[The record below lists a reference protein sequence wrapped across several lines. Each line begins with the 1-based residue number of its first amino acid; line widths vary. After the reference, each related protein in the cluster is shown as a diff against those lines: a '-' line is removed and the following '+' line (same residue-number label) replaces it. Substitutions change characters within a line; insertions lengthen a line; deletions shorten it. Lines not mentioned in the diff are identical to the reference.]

1 MSVILNTFK
10 YNSMKYYLLFS
21 MLILSIDCFCQN
33 ETIPLEFY
41 EMDPIWE
48 HVLVDS
54 TFEEPAPG
62 SNFISEYVSLSIRD
76 FVRIEDE
83 VYILSSS
90 DPNTKIGDDYGFV
103 LDKIDFESGE
113 LIWKHH
119 NTKYNNGNQDFY
131 HWITPRLDGDV
142 ELIGVDRYK
151 PDSTSTL
158 SWRLGGLNSLSTR
171 KIIDSHTGELRES
184 FTAKDSIYRSS
195 FPCRHFKQFALEEDS
210 LYLTA
215 FMIGKNSATGNGY
228 DYGVD
233 YYLMDHEM
241 NKIDE
246 SRHLFYDTLGPFSIN
261 QPSFLNRLN
270 ENTLVSIAYKD
281 RLDSWNNNG
290 LKMMWTDISD
300 PYNIKNIRSIDYSD
314 IVPGSKESFVTLSF
328 KTLGNTIY
336 LGHYY
341 PNFDIQDGA
350 AYILWLNEDGS
361 IKTFIDLPYYN
372 DHLYQYTNMV
382 YANDQFAY
390 LLAFPS
396 SSGRVGFDIIRIV
409 DGRDSVEF
417 VSSITAK
424 NEGESFGP
432 YTNEVY
438 EDGYMLFSGLVSR
451 DGQAIKTSTK
461 MFCFNTDDLGMSF
474 DPLDTDELVN
484 SLNVKV
490 YPNPTSNAI
499 HFTNLDDDLF
509 EYMVYDN
516 LGMLVDDGILNS
528 STLSLAHLPTG
539 QYIIRIKGNT
549 GIFTTKII
557 KI

>member
-1 MSVILNTFK
+1 
-10 YNSMKYYLLFS
+10 MKYYLLFS
-21 MLILSIDCFCQN
+21 ILILSMDCFCQN

-41 EMDPIWE
+41 EVDPIWE
-48 HVLVDS
+48 HVIVDS
-54 TFEEPAPG
+54 TFKESSG
-62 SNFISEYVSLSIRD
+62 QNILTEYTSLTIRD
-76 FVRIEDE
+76 FRRIDNE
-83 VYILSSS
+83 VYILSNGLT
-90 DPNTKIGDDYGFV
+90 NTKFTDEYGFV
-103 LDKIDFESGE
+103 LDKIDFETGD

-119 NTKYNNGNQDFY
+119 NTIYNGGNQDSY
-131 HWITPRLDGDV
+131 RYITIRKDHDI
-142 ELIGVDRYK
+142 ELVGVQRYK
-151 PDSTSTL
+151 PDSTVTL
-158 SWRLGGLNSLSTR
+158 SWKYGGLNSQSIR
-171 KIIDSHTGELRES
+171 KGINKGSGELLHT
-184 FTAKDSIYRSS
+184 FVAKDSIYKDN
-195 FPCRHFKQFALEEDS
+195 FPCRHFKQFALEDDS

-215 FMIGKNSATGNGY
+215 FMIGENSATGNGY

-300 PYNIKNIRSIDYSD
+300 PYHIKNIRSIDYSD

-341 PNFDIQDGA
+341 PNFDIEDGA

-361 IKTFIDLPYYN
+361 IKTFIGLPYYN

-474 DPLDTDELVN
+474 EPLDTDEVVN

-499 HFTNLDDDLF
+499 HFTNLDENLF

-539 QYIIRIKGNT
+539 QYIIRLNGNK